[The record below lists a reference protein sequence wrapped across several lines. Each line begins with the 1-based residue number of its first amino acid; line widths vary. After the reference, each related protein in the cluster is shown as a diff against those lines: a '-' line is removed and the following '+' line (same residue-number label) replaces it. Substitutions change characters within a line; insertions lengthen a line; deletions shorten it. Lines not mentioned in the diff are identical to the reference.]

1 MHTSSKTTSATTPTA
16 DEEATAAA
24 RAGHSPGPR
33 RKSRHGTGRPGR
45 VRVALALGLAVSL
58 GATLGACSSGG
69 DGTGVTI
76 VDAGGTGDGLHGV
89 VPTERFAKP
98 ALGLT
103 DTDGRPFDLR
113 TRTQGKITLLFFG
126 YTMCP
131 DVCPTTMA
139 DIAAALSEV
148 DRSVRD
154 QVSVVFVSTDPER
167 DTGEVLD
174 RWLKGFDSSFI
185 GVRGPFAKVQS
196 VAESVGVPLEA
207 PEVQADGSVLVT
219 HGSQVIAFGRDNRA
233 RVLYLAGTSVA
244 DYIADLPVLT
254 AEKTGTT
261 AGADDDAATSTGSPA
276 SPTDAQKA
284 TSRPTGTTAST
295 PTGTAAA
302 TSSPAPAPA
311 AAAAAAARPTPV
323 ATG

>member
-24 RAGHSPGPR
+24 RTGHSPGPR

-311 AAAAAAARPTPV
+311 AAARPTPV